1 MFAPLALLYAQSIF
15 VVLALNVDIYNVSFV
30 VVLIVGFILIS
41 VHFTFFIKN

>member
-15 VVLALNVDIYNVSFV
+15 DVLALNVDIYNVGFV